1 MTSKLKD
8 KTLSLRSQ
16 RSCPSARE
24 SPLPPPPAQRSLLEK
39 ERVPLLKEEVE
50 RIRNEDHNQVYRE
63 LGLNIDLDKAPQSG
77 PAAAEQTQEVKE
89 RRKNLKA
96 EKRAIKEE
104 IQELEERVERFS
116 SATKGCEE
124 DYKIFYSSQQS
135 GYYSN

>member
-8 KTLSLRSQ
+8 KTLSLQ

-50 RIRNEDHNQVYRE
+50 RIRNEVRNQVYRE
-63 LGLNIDLDKAPQSG
+63 LGQNIDLDKAPQSG

-124 DYKIFYSSQQS
+124 DYKVIVSKLRSI
-135 GYYSN
+135 